1 MSNLVAYQWDL
12 LLEVIANLLMTE
24 LEKHLLNELF
34 ENNVIEFYARYV
46 DDTLVLVNSED
57 IDNVIQRLIRII
69 RMPSSQSTLS
79 TMVISPFF

>member
-34 ENNVIEFYARYV
+34 ENNVIKFYARYV

>member
-1 MSNLVAYQWDL
+1 MAYQWDL

-34 ENNVIEFYARYV
+34 ENNVIKFYARYV